1 MFSELFGTTSRF
13 LVCVEPL
20 SKLSKLRSIPLLPK
34 DGVNYT
40 RICSDP
46 AVRNRSDVICSFPGP
61 LRSDGHGPMYFW
73 GFATMI
79 LTIEDLLYTTQL
91 QSLEEGKH
99 RVAGI
104 SKFAFASWMS
114 KKDARD
120 FARDCL
126 LQWCFMV
133 CTIQLD
139 NSDIRWWLFQAMFD
153 CIWIGLWSL
162 SRIGFQREKTK
173 IHFWWI
179 LKKSQ
184 KGVQWGRRGER
195 RKRVR
200 NTSCA
205 YTCSSCKMSILPA
218 RMSLYILT

>member
-1 MFSELFGTTSRF
+1 MWFALFQVLCAVTVMDRCTSGALLRWF
-13 LVCVEPL
+13 WP
-20 SKLSKLRSIPLLPK
+20 SKICCTPRNSNPWRRESI
-34 DGVNYT
+34 V
-40 RICSDP
+40 
-46 AVRNRSDVICSFPGP
+46 
-61 LRSDGHGPMYFW
+61 
-73 GFATMI
+73 
-79 LTIEDLLYTTQL
+79 
-91 QSLEEGKH
+91 SL
-99 RVAGI
+99 
-104 SKFAFASWMS
+104 ASPNLHLHLGR

-173 IHFWWI
+173 LHFWWI